1 MYYLTEFKKRKY
13 EKQQQFYIISAI
25 TLMIIGTFLN

>member
-1 MYYLTEFKKRKY
+1 MYYLTEFRKRKY
-13 EKQQQFYIISAI
+13 KKQQQFYIIAGI